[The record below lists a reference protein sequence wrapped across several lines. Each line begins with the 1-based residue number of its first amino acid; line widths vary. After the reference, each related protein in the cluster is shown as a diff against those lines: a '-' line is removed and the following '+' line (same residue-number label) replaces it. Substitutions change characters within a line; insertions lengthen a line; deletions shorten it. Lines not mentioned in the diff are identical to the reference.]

1 VTLKP
6 LSNLKYLTM
15 LKASNN
21 KLTKLLDMKFIIFF
35 YRNLVMTIKLK
46 KNREVPYNLEEV
58 DCSFNEIDQ
67 IRDLSAH
74 KFLKKLNLNNNR
86 ISQI

>member
-1 VTLKP
+1 MTLKP